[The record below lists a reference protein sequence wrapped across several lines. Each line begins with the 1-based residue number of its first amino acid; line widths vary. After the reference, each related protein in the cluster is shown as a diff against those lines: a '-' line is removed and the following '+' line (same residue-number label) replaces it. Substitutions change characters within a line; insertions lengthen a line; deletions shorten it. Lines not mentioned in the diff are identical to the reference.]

1 MSNLTRSNQSLNIS
15 MPLLLGKISQFKDQY
30 LHSLMSVFFRRA
42 NRLKPF
48 AICDSWRVQK

>member
-15 MPLLLGKISQFKDQY
+15 MPLLLGKISQFKGQP
-30 LHSLMSVFFRRA
+30 LHSLIGVCFRRTD
-42 NRLKPF
+42 RLKPI